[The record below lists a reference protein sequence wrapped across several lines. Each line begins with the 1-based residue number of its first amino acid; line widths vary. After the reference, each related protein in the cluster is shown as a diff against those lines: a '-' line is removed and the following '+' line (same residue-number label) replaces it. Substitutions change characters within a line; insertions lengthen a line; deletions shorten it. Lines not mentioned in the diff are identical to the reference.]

1 MVFDNV
7 FVIDHPLVCHK
18 LAILRMKDTS
28 TSRFRA
34 LLREMSML
42 MAYELTRDLRTT
54 EVALETPL
62 APATGRM
69 LEGKKVVLV
78 SVLRAGNG
86 MLDGVLELIP
96 SARVGHIGLYRDPK
110 TLEPVEYYFKM
121 PGEMRDRDV
130 IVMDPMLATGNSA
143 AAAVTRVKQTR
154 PRSIKY
160 MCLLAAPEGI
170 RAFHA
175 EHPEVPI
182 YTPAIDERLNDHG
195 YIVPGLGDAGDR
207 IYGTK

>member
-1 MVFDNV
+1 MAFDNV

-42 MAYELTRDLRTT
+42 MAYELTRDLPTT

-62 APATGRM
+62 APTTGRM

-121 PGEMRDRDV
+121 PGEMQDRDV
-130 IVMDPMLATGNSA
+130 LVMDPMLATGNSA
-143 AAAVTRVKQTR
+143 AAAVTRVKQTG

-175 EHPEVPI
+175 QHPDVAS
-182 YTPAIDERLNDHG
+182 TPQRSTSG
-195 YIVPGLGDAGDR
+195 
-207 IYGTK
+207 